1 MLKQEDE
8 PGLRN
13 LERKT
18 CHVDWKGGSQCALS
32 TSKSLNRSL
41 SGILI
46 FEEVGFAL
54 LKENFIK
61 VTAM

>member
-8 PGLRN
+8 LGLRN

-18 CHVDWKGGSQCALS
+18 CHGDWKEGSQCTRS
-32 TSKSLNRSL
+32 TSKPLNGSL

-54 LKENFIK
+54 LKR
-61 VTAM
+61 TS